1 MSEKNYLEIIKEQ
14 RAKKKSEKFKG
25 TFLEYLSLVEKDPDI
40 ADHAHKRLYDAIAGQ
55 GVDVMEDSDPR
66 KHKLFDGDNIKT
78 YNYFQEE
85 FFGMESVIAKIMRF
99 MRSAALKG
107 EESRQ
112 VLLLMGPVGAG
123 KSALTEH
130 IKSSLDGLPYYHLT
144 GDPQRG
150 EPLQLLPRSLRE
162 RFSKMLGVHIE
173 GDISPVA
180 RQLLFEDY
188 DGEYEKFQVEQSTFS
203 QRARRGVASVPPM
216 DANSQDVSVLIG
228 SEDISKLDR
237 YSEDDPRA
245 LSLNGAFNVGN
256 RGIVELVE
264 VFKNEI
270 EFLHT
275 IITATQEKRVPSPG
289 KHDMIYF
296 DGVILAHCN
305 ESEWNR
311 FQSEHTNEAILD
323 RVVKIN
329 VPYVL
334 ELEQEIKIYE
344 KILGRSNFDA
354 HIAPHTLRVASMFS
368 VLSRLKDSQKC
379 DPLTKLKLYN
389 GEEVVEKGR
398 VKKIDI
404 RDLRDEAPNE
414 GMKGISTRFIMK
426 AVDNALSDS
435 DRDFITPISIM
446 DSLMRQVKDQ
456 IIDREFQDKCLG
468 LIRNVVRNEYL
479 RILENEIAKAF
490 ITAYEEQAQSIFE
503 NYLDNAEAYTTKSRL
518 KDRVTNEDMAPD
530 ENFMRSI
537 ESTIGVSD
545 SGKDGFRA
553 DVTAYMFSKMRR
565 SEKVDYT
572 SYEPL
577 KEAIETYLITSVKD
591 LARIV
596 TKSKT
601 RDDEQKQ
608 KYSSMVQTLI
618 DDYGYT
624 AESAEEIL
632 VYASNNLWRDS

>member
-1 MSEKNYLEIIKEQ
+1 MAKNYLDIIQTQRKE
-14 RAKKKSEKFKG
+14 KKKEKFSG
-25 TFLEYLSLVEKDPDI
+25 TLLEYLSMVENDPGL
-40 ADHAHKRLYDAIAGQ
+40 ADHAHKRLYDSIIEH
-55 GVDVMEDSDPR
+55 GVTAMEDSDPR
-66 KHKLFDGDNIKT
+66 KHKLFDGENIKT
-78 YNYFQEE
+78 YDYFQSE
-85 FFGMESVIAKIMRF
+85 FFGMESVISKLMRF

-130 IKSSLDGLPYYHLT
+130 IKSALDGKAYFHLDE
-144 GDPQRG
+144 DPQRG
-150 EPLQLLPRSLRE
+150 DPLQLVPRSLRDK
-162 RFSKMLGVHIE
+162 FNDMLGVRIE

-180 RQLLFEDY
+180 RHLLFEKY
-188 DGEYEKFQVEQSTFS
+188 DGEYENFKVKETTFS

-275 IITATQEKRVPSPG
+275 IITATQEKRVPAPG

-344 KILGRSNFDA
+344 KILGRSNFSA
-354 HIAPHTLRVASMFS
+354 HVAPHTIRVASMFS
-368 VLSRLKDSQKC
+368 VLSRLKESQKC
-379 DPLTKLKLYN
+379 DPLTKMKLYN

-404 RDLRDEAPNE
+404 RDLRDEAHNE
-414 GMKGISTRFIMK
+414 GMDGISTRFIMK

-435 DRDFITPISIM
+435 DKDFITPISMM
-446 DSLMRQVKDQ
+446 DSLIKQVKEQ
-456 IIDREFQDKCLG
+456 IVDREFQEKCLD
-468 LIRNVVRNEYL
+468 LIRGVVRNEYL
-479 RILENEIAKAF
+479 RMLENEIAKAF

-503 NYLDNAEAYTTKSRL
+503 NYLDNAEAYTTKGKL
-518 KDRVTNEDMAPD
+518 KDRVTNEEMKPD

-537 ESTIGVSD
+537 ESTIGVSS
-545 SGKDGFRA
+545 SGKEGFRA

-577 KEAIETYLITSVKD
+577 KEAIETYLITSVK
-591 LARIV
+591 I
-596 TKSKT
+596 
-601 RDDEQKQ
+601 
-608 KYSSMVQTLI
+608 
-618 DDYGYT
+618 
-624 AESAEEIL
+624 
-632 VYASNNLWRDS
+632 